1 MERECVKLKQDHT
14 VQRRTCECVAQ
25 GCGLAEKRA
34 RSINEPI
41 EDNPLRQPDAQIP
54 DAHVTQGGPHNYVTI
69 MHKQTRSIS
78 FRTGVCMLSPLS
90 GTHAL
95 YFRARLVTRRLVPLP
110 PALSTLAS
118 SLARLGKMPP
128 TAMPFA

>member
-41 EDNPLRQPDAQIP
+41 EDSQMPRSQMHTLHKR
-54 DAHVTQGGPHNYVTI
+54 QGGPHN
-69 MHKQTRSIS
+69 
-78 FRTGVCMLSPLS
+78 
-90 GTHAL
+90 
-95 YFRARLVTRRLVPLP
+95 
-110 PALSTLAS
+110 
-118 SLARLGKMPP
+118 
-128 TAMPFA
+128 